1 MITKRELNDL
11 YEWGVTTV
19 IGNTLE
25 RKGEYTGWVDKQEVA
40 DIVSSDKSNQKPL
53 SEKKADK
60 YIGRYRDFGTY
71 MVTGN
76 WLKMSRKLTT
86 IRKSAMPEHIYKIHQ
101 NPEILYSGYA
111 NLKPGYYISP
121 HKDPDVYSARYKRV
135 QIPLYLPEKDKMYMT
150 WDDGRRIYWEEG
162 VSQVWHVM
170 DHLHS
175 GNNESDKPAKFL
187 FLDVTLDAEVEV

>member
-1 MITKRELNDL
+1 MITKKELNDL

-25 RKGEYTGWVDKQEVA
+25 RKSEYTGHQDKKAISKLE
-40 DIVSSDKSNQKPL
+40 KPF

-60 YIGRYRDFGTY
+60 YIGRYREFGTY

-76 WLKMSRKLTT
+76 WLKMSRKITT

-150 WDDGRRIYWEEG
+150 WEDGRKIYWEEG

>member
-1 MITKRELNDL
+1 MITKKELNDL

-25 RKGEYTGWVDKQEVA
+25 RKSEYTGHQDKKAISKLE
-40 DIVSSDKSNQKPL
+40 KPF

-60 YIGRYRDFGTY
+60 YIGRYREFGTY

-76 WLKMSRKLTT
+76 WLKMSRKITT

-121 HKDPDVYSARYKRV
+121 HKDPDVYSAKYKRV

>member
-1 MITKRELNDL
+1 MITKKELNDL

-25 RKGEYTGWVDKQEVA
+25 RKSEYTGHQDKKAISKLE
-40 DIVSSDKSNQKPL
+40 KPF

-60 YIGRYRDFGTY
+60 YIGRYREFGTY

-76 WLKMSRKLTT
+76 WLKMSRKITT

-111 NLKPGYYISP
+111 NLKPGYFIIP

-150 WDDGRRIYWEEG
+150 WEDGRKIYWEEG

>member
-1 MITKRELNDL
+1 MITKKELRDL
-11 YEWGVTTV
+11 YIWGVTTV

-25 RKGEYTGWVDKQEVA
+25 RKGEYKGWLNKQEIEE
-40 DIVSSDKSNQKPL
+40 IVKADKSNQKPL

-86 IRKSAMPEHIYKIHQ
+86 IRKSAMPDHIYKIYQ

-121 HKDPDVYSARYKRV
+121 HKDPDVYIERYKRI
-135 QIPLYLPEKDKMYMT
+135 QLPLSIPENCYMT
-150 WDDGRRIYWEEG
+150 WEDGRRIYWKDGEP
-162 VSQVWHVM
+162 QVWHVM
-170 DHLHS
+170 DYMHS

-187 FLDVTLDAEVEV
+187 FLDVKLETEVEL

>member
-1 MITKRELNDL
+1 MITKKELNDW

-25 RKGEYTGWVDKQEVA
+25 RKSEYTGHQDKKAISKLE
-40 DIVSSDKSNQKPL
+40 KPF

-60 YIGRYRDFGTY
+60 YIGRYREFGTY

>member
-1 MITKRELNDL
+1 MITKKELNDL

-25 RKGEYTGWVDKQEVA
+25 RKSEYTGHQDKKAISKLE
-40 DIVSSDKSNQKPL
+40 KPF

-60 YIGRYRDFGTY
+60 YIGRYREFGTY

-76 WLKMSRKLTT
+76 WLKMSRKITT
-86 IRKSAMPEHIYKIHQ
+86 IRKSAMPDHIYKIHQ

-150 WDDGRRIYWEEG
+150 WEDGRKIYWEEG